1 MPNYKQ
7 ALDKQAFVFTA
18 GALGA
23 LALKVGMGAWA
34 AHGVYSGGKDIATG
48 AGKLM
53 RGEEGGLGDM
63 ASGAFTAGISMMPTY
78 GLGKGIKSLGA
89 LGRVSGI
96 AGGGSLARKA
106 MGATK
111 TINAIGKPIEHA
123 VQGLGSAVLKPLSY
137 ATKWKPGALAKDMA
151 GTMAGGIALT
161 TGADVVETGAR
172 SLTGTLPPPQMPQGI
187 TPSMQ
192 PFGQQQPFKYTPNL
206 NMSAFPMAGTQ

>member
-1 MPNYKQ
+1 MPNLRKE
-7 ALDKQAFVFTA
+7 AFA
-18 GALGA
+18 P
-23 LALKVGMGAWA
+23 LALLPLAGKLLCGGIA
-34 AHGVYSGGKDIATG
+34 AHGLYTGGKDIASG
-48 AGKLM
+48 AGKMM
-53 RGEEGGLGDM
+53 RGEEGGLSDM
-63 ASGAFTAGISMMPTY
+63 ASGAFFAGTSMMPTY

-96 AGGGSLARKA
+96 AGGGNLARKA

-111 TINAIGKPIEHA
+111 TINAIGKPIENV

-137 ATKWKPGALAKDMA
+137 ATKWKPGAMSKDVA
-151 GTMAGGIALT
+151 GMMVGGIGVA
-161 TGADVVETGAR
+161 TGADVVETGVR